1 MATVIYCTN
10 ARDGRALWLR
20 CRRRLFLSLRIKM
33 TIFSQERSLLG
44 GNPPLAARPAW
55 VCAKRGRMMYRKQNK
70 TKAQNIHDR
79 GKESAMSPSQK
90 ILPISC
96 SIRSLHHAKVPKN
109 ETDQIPGLVLIV
121 ALLWNESN
129 RYTRVI
135 STSSI
140 FSVGRRWCCCVGG
153 GGAALTCNSQNQ
165 PVSTTELSISEHT
178 QRCSPALIPWLDANM
193 QTMDRRW
200 TEWGRAHPL
209 HPHQRTTW
217 HSATGWA
224 SDTTPVPYMGWQ
236 WQECLEEHKQL
247 THI

>member
-1 MATVIYCTN
+1 
-10 ARDGRALWLR
+10 
-20 CRRRLFLSLRIKM
+20 M

-153 GGAALTCNSQNQ
+153 GGAALTGRSL
-165 PVSTTELSISEHT
+165 PYEVSGGSRGGCENPGDSELKLFSLVDGDLGKYWEPLLSGLWKGLVGGW
-178 QRCSPALIPWLDANM
+178 SYSGSG
-193 QTMDRRW
+193 
-200 TEWGRAHPL
+200 GR
-209 HPHQRTTW
+209 
-217 HSATGWA
+217 
-224 SDTTPVPYMGWQ
+224 V
-236 WQECLEEHKQL
+236 
-247 THI
+247 